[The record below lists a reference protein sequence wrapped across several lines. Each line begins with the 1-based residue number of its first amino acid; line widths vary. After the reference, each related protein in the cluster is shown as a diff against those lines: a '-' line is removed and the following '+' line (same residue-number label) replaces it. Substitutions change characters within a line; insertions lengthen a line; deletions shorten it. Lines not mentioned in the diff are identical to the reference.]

1 MPVLPP
7 PAGPSWGWGLARIAH
22 APGGGGSRHYLA
34 LLARCSASLPG
45 TTEDI
50 SHGLGLAGHG
60 QRRRPRRTVLWHFS
74 PTGNGA
80 AEAVPA
86 TAKKTLTTAGRGS
99 AGVEAADEVSEVL
112 EAVLCRGRGGTR
124 RRRSGNEEGGLL
136 RMRLP
141 AQPFA
146 VCGPRQKLS
155 ALSKLMMA
163 PKPCFESAAI
173 NRSVARSSRARISV
187 SAIPKRPAHSST
199 ETVLCDLAIKAALR
213 ARNSSAQ
220 EMDQRRRQNSKS
232 CNCTNQSLR

>member
-1 MPVLPP
+1 MFGI
-7 PAGPSWGWGLARIAH
+7 PAWHDR
-22 APGGGGSRHYLA
+22 RHFPRPWPCRPWA
-34 LLARCSASLPG
+34 A
-45 TTEDI
+45 TT
-50 SHGLGLAGHG
+50 
-60 QRRRPRRTVLWHFS
+60 
-74 PTGNGA
+74 
-80 AEAVPA
+80 PA
-86 TAKKTLTTAGRGS
+86 THRTLAFLADRQWSSRGGPGHRQKNADDRRGS

-220 EMDQRRRQNSKS
+220 EMDQGRRQTSKN

>member
-86 TAKKTLTTAGRGS
+86 TAKKTLTTAAAQRVSRRQTRSVRCWRRCCAAAGAGLDAGAVGTRKAGCCGCGSQPSPLQS
-99 AGVEAADEVSEVL
+99 AG
-112 EAVLCRGRGGTR
+112 
-124 RRRSGNEEGGLL
+124 
-136 RMRLP
+136 P
-141 AQPFA
+141 A
-146 VCGPRQKLS
+146 K
-155 ALSKLMMA
+155 
-163 PKPCFESAAI
+163 
-173 NRSVARSSRARISV
+173 
-187 SAIPKRPAHSST
+187 
-199 ETVLCDLAIKAALR
+199 
-213 ARNSSAQ
+213 
-220 EMDQRRRQNSKS
+220 
-232 CNCTNQSLR
+232 NCQHCPN